1 MGESNRL
8 TAIFVKQV
16 KTPGIFRDGGGL
28 LLRVEPSGS
37 RRWILRTSVSG
48 KRVDIGL
55 GSARD
60 VSLQEAR
67 VRASELRRE
76 ARAGRNPLAKRR
88 EAKGEL
94 LSFEAATRAVHAQR
108 QGGWRNIKHGAQW
121 LRTLETYV
129 FPFFGSKPVA
139 DIEPADVLG
148 SLSPI
153 WLAKPETARRI
164 RQRIRVV
171 LDWAVAAGHRSQLVV
186 NAADAVRMGLPK
198 QPRRD
203 GHHPAIPWKEL
214 PMFISALRER
224 SNSEV
229 VRLCL
234 EFTVLTAARSGE
246 SRGATWSEID
256 LDKATWTVPAMRM
269 KGNRFHRIPLASR
282 AIEIL
287 LECQALWPTSDLVF
301 PGREGKP
308 ISDMTLTMLMRRLG
322 RAEVPHG
329 CRATF
334 RDWCADNRWDREL
347 AEAALAHVVA
357 SKTEAAYR
365 RSDLFDARR
374 PLMSAW
380 AAFATRECHG
390 SGHHGN

>member
-1 MGESNRL
+1 MRESNRL
-8 TAIFVKQV
+8 TAVFVKQV
-16 KTPGIFRDGGGL
+16 KTPGVFRDGGGL

-37 RRWILRTSVSG
+37 RRWVLRTSVSG

-76 ARAGRNPLAKRR
+76 ARAGRNPLSKRSQSKS
-88 EAKGEL
+88 EV
-94 LSFEAATRAVHAQR
+94 LSFEAAASAVHAQR
-108 QGGWRNIKHGAQW
+108 QGSWRNTKHGVQW
-121 LRTLETYV
+121 LRTLEAYV
-129 FPFFGSKPVA
+129 FPLFGSKPVA
-139 DIEPADVLG
+139 DIGPADVLG
-148 SLSPI
+148 ALSPI
-153 WLAKPETARRI
+153 WLTKPETARRV

-214 PMFISALRER
+214 PAFISTLRES

-256 LDKATWTVPAMRM
+256 LDKATWIVPAMRM
-269 KGNRFHRIPLASR
+269 KGNRSHRVPLAPR
-282 AIEIL
+282 AVEIL
-287 LECQALWPTSDLVF
+287 LECRALWPASGFVF
-301 PGREGKP
+301 PGRAEKP

-322 RAEVPHG
+322 RSEVPHG
-329 CRATF
+329 CRASF

-347 AEAALAHVVA
+347 AEASLAHVVA

-380 AAFATRECHG
+380 AEFATRG
-390 SGHHGN
+390 